1 MDLSSLQIFSLIKE
15 QNGTTPAT
23 KHLLPRDSSG
33 QSFALVPAV
42 NMNASSATLPQ
53 RKMEDYKDHL
63 QPAIAAESAWIENA
77 MPLMRERILNEQAV
91 LWAAYHAKLQ
101 PQVLDP
107 PAIIALLPL
116 FFEKADTPAM
126 IKLGMNIVK
135 EITSYLNPALALSVL
150 QKNAYDSIRG
160 DSSSEEPF
168 DQWRSKMIKKSPTF
182 LYWDIILQIEV
193 FVLIFIRAHREK
205 NFPLYVEA
213 LDAFMF
219 MFFAVDHYNYSR
231 WMSVHI

>member
-1 MDLSSLQIFSLIKE
+1 MISVLDLSSLQIFSLIKE

-42 NMNASSATLPQ
+42 NMNAASATLPQ
-53 RKMEDYKDHL
+53 RKTEDYKDHL
-63 QPAIAAESAWIENA
+63 QPVIAAESAWIENA

-101 PQVLDP
+101 PQVLDS

-116 FFEKADTPAM
+116 FFEKSDIPAM

-193 FVLIFIRAHREK
+193 FVLIFVRAHREK
-205 NFPLYVEA
+205 NFPLCVEA

-219 MFFAVDHYNYSR
+219 MFFCS
-231 WMSVHI
+231 